1 MMEESSVVLTKD
13 PAGKVNLVASNVDMS
28 DLAMMLGIFAGLV
41 VTEAIKRGM
50 SVDDVKDAMLDIFL
64 AATAGLDEKKVD
76 DIIRGNLL
84 V

>member
-1 MMEESSVVLTKD
+1 MEESSIVLTKEST
-13 PAGKVNLVASNVDMS
+13 GKVNVVASNVAMD
-28 DLAMMLGIFAGLV
+28 DLALMLGVFAGLV

-76 DIIRGNLL
+76 DIIKGDTLC
-84 V
+84 

>member
-13 PAGKVNLVASNVDMS
+13 PDGKVNLAASNVDMS